1 MAMDIFLD
9 VCGSTVDESMYNQGP
24 RWLPPPS
31 KPLVP
36 LYTSKTWRTSVN
48 IVKSTVP
55 GNKIITVYIWEH
67 DSSSEIKNGSNM
79 QSTYMGRGRKHGNHD
94 ITRLWNF
101 KWRLLCGDSIV
112 WEFLHRIFI
121 SDMAYSAIIGQGRS
135 IRLNISFFFHRWAN
149 KFWTRKSMNSIY
161 DHEHVRIGR
170 DLHIMN
176 SHFISSRN
184 QVPCHMGSHIP
195 ESNESYILKST
206 SNSWKPISQP

>member
-1 MAMDIFLD
+1 
-9 VCGSTVDESMYNQGP
+9 MYNQGP

-101 KWRLLCGDSIV
+101 KWRLLCGDSIF

-121 SDMAYSAIIGQGRS
+121 SDVAYLAIIGQGRS
-135 IRLNISFFFHRWAN
+135 IRLNTRRLVFSSLSKQILN
-149 KFWTRKSMNSIY
+149 KKINEFYLWSRTCKNRQGLTY
-161 DHEHVRIGR
+161 HEQS
-170 DLHIMN
+170 L
-176 SHFISSRN
+176 
-184 QVPCHMGSHIP
+184 
-195 ESNESYILKST
+195 YI
-206 SNSWKPISQP
+206 QP